1 MTDHTELVAR
11 EHEAL
16 LALEQIRT
24 AVAAIPD
31 SHPTAA
37 PLAEALALAEGHW
50 RDCQAATAEAA
61 KATERKE
68 FNHPG
73 DYWSARWR
81 T

>member
-1 MTDHTELVAR
+1 MTDHTELTAR

-16 LALEQIRT
+16 LALEQIRA

-31 SHPTAA
+31 NHPTAA
-37 PLAEALALAEGHW
+37 PLAKTLALAEEHW
-50 RDCQAATAEAA
+50 RECQVAA
-61 KATERKE
+61 KATGRNEST
-68 FNHPG
+68 HPD